1 MTELQA
7 EQIRKMR
14 TQGVGYRAIAS
25 VVGLSRDIV
34 RNYCRSHGMDGYA
47 SALTKNIQEQ
57 MMLGKACLYCG
68 AELIQ
73 PSTGR
78 SFAQISADGNGGK
91 HTQKNCI
98 GKTRQFIP

>member
-34 RNYCRSHGMDGYA
+34 RNYCRAHGMDGYA
-47 SALTKNIQEQ
+47 SALTKKHSGTDDVRKGVFI
-57 MMLGKACLYCG
+57 LW
-68 AELIQ
+68 
-73 PSTGR
+73 SR
-78 SFAQISADGNGGK
+78 AD
-91 HTQKNCI
+91 T
-98 GKTRQFIP
+98 TTYRQTEEVLL

>member
-1 MTELQA
+1 MSGNRKDGERHDRIAQA

-57 MMLGKACLYCG
+57 MMLGKGVFVLWSRIDTTIY
-68 AELIQ
+68 
-73 PSTGR
+73 R
-78 SFAQISADGNGGK
+78 
-91 HTQKNCI
+91 
-98 GKTRQFIP
+98 

>member
-57 MMLGKACLYCG
+57 REGVFVLWSRTDTTIY
-68 AELIQ
+68 
-73 PSTGR
+73 
-78 SFAQISADGNGGK
+78 
-91 HTQKNCI
+91 
-98 GKTRQFIP
+98 RQTKEVLLR

>member
-14 TQGVGYRAIAS
+14 TQGIGYRAIAS

-34 RNYCRSHGMDGYA
+34 RNYCRAHGMDGYA

-78 SFAQISADGNGGK
+78 PTVIR
-91 HTQKNCI
+91 
-98 GKTRQFIP
+98 TREKKEYLTIRFIIFFTMNQMKK